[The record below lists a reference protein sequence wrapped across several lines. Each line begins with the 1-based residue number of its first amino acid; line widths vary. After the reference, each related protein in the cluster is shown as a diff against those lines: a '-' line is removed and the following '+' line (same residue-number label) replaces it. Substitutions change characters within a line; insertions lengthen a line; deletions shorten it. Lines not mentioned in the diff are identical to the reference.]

1 MFIVTLELYIIPKH
15 VDVLSMLSEE
25 SLTQTN
31 KDNATLLKNSLDC
44 AYEVCGSYTICHL
57 YNIP

>member
-15 VDVLSMLSEE
+15 VDALSMLSGE

-31 KDNATLLKNSLDC
+31 KDNTTLLKSGVDR
-44 AYEVCGSYTICHL
+44 AYEVCESYGICHI
-57 YNIP
+57 YNVP